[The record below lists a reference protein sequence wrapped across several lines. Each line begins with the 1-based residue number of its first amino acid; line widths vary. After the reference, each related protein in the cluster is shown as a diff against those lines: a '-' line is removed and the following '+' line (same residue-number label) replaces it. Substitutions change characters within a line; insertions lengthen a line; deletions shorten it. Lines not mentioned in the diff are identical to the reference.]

1 MTNNDKDYIRSL
13 VTVIGETT
21 NDDLKEKLRE
31 NLRDKMLDLAYDYEI
46 YEFLEN
52 GEIYN
57 MYINWDA
64 GCGASVVEA
73 SMNFEPI
80 ADYVIDEGIDIN
92 DFTIYRAV
100 EIMTQ
105 QFGERDE
112 YYDDLFD
119 DDGDPVDAEHIIEV
133 IEELE
138 EKSDTGENYHKEL
151 YDYIQE
157 RIKNKKPKFDTIHDP
172 AIHKAIKEMRDSIKK
187 FTNMIALD
195 YDMSRNEF
203 VMRNVKEQGSGYRD
217 NKYDEDFF
225 RCMNTVWTT
234 CDIYLK

>member
-119 DDGDPVDAEHIIEV
+119 DDGDHLPRGRVVAESVRLAEHRADHPEIRFGRAE
-133 IEELE
+133 
-138 EKSDTGENYHKEL
+138 TGVSSE
-151 YDYIQE
+151 I
-157 RIKNKKPKFDTIHDP
+157 RV
-172 AIHKAIKEMRDSIKK
+172 R
-187 FTNMIALD
+187 
-195 YDMSRNEF
+195 
-203 VMRNVKEQGSGYRD
+203 
-217 NKYDEDFF
+217 
-225 RCMNTVWTT
+225 
-234 CDIYLK
+234 